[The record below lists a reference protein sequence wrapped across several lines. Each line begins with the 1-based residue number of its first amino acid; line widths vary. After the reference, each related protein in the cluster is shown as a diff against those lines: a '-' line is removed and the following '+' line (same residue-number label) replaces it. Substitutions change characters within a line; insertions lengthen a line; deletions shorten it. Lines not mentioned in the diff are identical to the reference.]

1 MTAAMAVLA
10 ILNLLVNG
18 DFSQGLQHWQAS
30 DAWSV
35 KRGKAILVL
44 DNAGGSET
52 RGDRMCSDPVS
63 IPNGAQR
70 LSGAAR
76 VNARSSDANGYV
88 FLGVR
93 WYDAQKRA
101 MYDHSITTTEGK
113 PLKRWINYAFS
124 VSVPYDDYRKVKYVS
139 LCFISGAY
147 DGRSLRARVD
157 DASLK

>member
-1 MTAAMAVLA
+1 MNFVFAVLA
-10 ILNLLVNG
+10 LLNLLANG

-35 KRGKAILVL
+35 KRGKAILNL
-44 DNAGGSET
+44 DNAGGVET
-52 RGDRMCSDPVS
+52 RGDRMCSDAVS

-76 VNARSSDANGYV
+76 INARSGDANGYV

-93 WYDAQKRA
+93 WYDKHKRA
-101 MYDHSITTTEGK
+101 MYDHSIATTEGK
-113 PLKRWINYAFS
+113 PLKKWIDYAFN
-124 VSVPYDDYRKVKYVS
+124 VSVPYDDYRGVKFVS
-139 LCFISGAY
+139 LCFISAAYEGATFN
-147 DGRSLRARVD
+147 ARVD